1 MRHFRDTCISCFCDI
16 QECFHCYGHRGA
28 FLMQQWGKSMRQLL
42 CRQKSFDFS
51 QKQTFVFAQF
61 SKAIHHFWNVLNSW
75 HWVFRK
81 MLTTHLLLNPRAYY
95 LATPSTT
102 STKPHCRFKFIFYA
116 PHPPQFFSFGPPLV
130 PSEVKHL
137 YLLQVFPSFTQDPFF
152 WNIARHRSCSMA
164 VVVNIIWTSIKLL
177 FKSFHKMAH
186 IYSLRLALLVNQTF
200 PVII

>member
-51 QKQTFVFAQF
+51 QKQTVVFAQF

-102 STKPHCRFKFIFYA
+102 STKPHCRLKFIFYA
-116 PHPPQFFSFGPPLV
+116 PSPSPIFQLWPSTGPIWSQAFILVASFSKFYTR
-130 PSEVKHL
+130 SF
-137 YLLQVFPSFTQDPFF
+137 LL
-152 WNIARHRSCSMA
+152 
-164 VVVNIIWTSIKLL
+164 K
-177 FKSFHKMAH
+177 
-186 IYSLRLALLVNQTF
+186 YS
-200 PVII
+200 